1 MTTTEIKIPET
12 FTWNQKYR
20 NKCNLNHAV
29 QRRFVAASWFGPGT
43 IDGGLKTRL
52 IRLAV
57 CLLLIGLIPVPGRAE
72 EESGGRTI
80 SAEVAYVAD
89 LLRNATGGIRKGSAY
104 LQNVDATIEF
114 DLGRVLKGGTGSLF
128 AYLLWNDASTFSDR
142 YPGDAQVVSNID
154 AERAL
159 RLYELWYEHR
169 LANVLSLKVG
179 LFDLNSEFDAVD
191 ASALFLNS
199 SHGIIPTYSQTGE
212 NGPSI
217 FPVTSL
223 SARLQW
229 EIGKNNL
236 LRYSLL
242 DAVPGDPENPA
253 ATTVKLSSREG
264 VLHALEYNRNFS
276 DALRLGLGAFS
287 YSAEF
292 DVIRKTNAGG
302 NPVRRDGNA
311 GWYGFAE
318 GNVYSDTTHGRAASA
333 FVRFG
338 TASGA
343 LNPFDRYI
351 GAGMMLSGFVPRRPD
366 DQIGVSVA
374 MARCGADFRA
384 ANNAGSHETAF
395 EFTYVLPIAD
405 RLQIQPDLQYILNPG
420 ADPGLENALVLGVRL
435 ELNHGFHHR

>member
-1 MTTTEIKIPET
+1 M
-12 FTWNQKYR
+12 
-20 NKCNLNHAV
+20 
-29 QRRFVAASWFGPGT
+29 
-43 IDGGLKTRL
+43 

-57 CLLLIGLIPVPGRAE
+57 CLLLTGQLPVPVLADTE
-72 EESGGRTI
+72 AGGKAV
-80 SAEVAYVAD
+80 SAQIGYIGD
-89 LLRNATGGIRKGSAY
+89 LLHNASGGIRNGSAY
-104 LQNVDATIEF
+104 LQNVDAVFTF
-114 DLGRVLKGGTGSLF
+114 DLGRIVGNGSGSLF
-128 AYLLWNDASTFSDR
+128 AYLLWNDASTFSDQ
-142 YPGDAQVVSNID
+142 YPGDAQGVSNID

-169 LANVLSLKVG
+169 PANALSLKVG
-179 LFDLNSEFDAVD
+179 LYDLNSEFDAVD

-212 NGPSI
+212 SGPSI

-229 EIGKNNL
+229 EFGKGDL
-236 LRYSLL
+236 LRYAIL
-242 DAVPGDPENPA
+242 DAVPGDPENPS
-253 ATTVKLSSREG
+253 ATAVKLSSREG
-264 VLHALEYNRNFS
+264 VLHALEYNREFS
-276 DALRLGLGAFS
+276 GGPRFGLGAFS

-292 DVIRKTNAGG
+292 DAIRETDAGG
-302 NPVRRDGNA
+302 NPLRRGGNN

-318 GNVYSDTTHGRAASA
+318 GTASFGGANRQTVSA
-333 FVRFG
+333 FIRYG
-338 TASGA
+338 TANGA

-384 ANNAGSHETAF
+384 ANNARSHETAF

-405 RLQIQPDLQYILNPG
+405 RLQLQPDLQYILNPG
-420 ADPGLENALVLGVRL
+420 ADPGLENALVIGVRL

>member
-1 MTTTEIKIPET
+1 M
-12 FTWNQKYR
+12 
-20 NKCNLNHAV
+20 
-29 QRRFVAASWFGPGT
+29 
-43 IDGGLKTRL
+43 
-52 IRLAV
+52 
-57 CLLLIGLIPVPGRAE
+57 IGSIPVPGRAE
-72 EESGGRTI
+72 TESDGPTVSAEFGYVSDLLQNASGGI
-80 SAEVAYVAD
+80 QS
-89 LLRNATGGIRKGSAY
+89 GSVY
-104 LQNVDATIEF
+104 LQNVDATIAF
-114 DLGRVLKGGTGSLF
+114 DLGRVLGSGTGSLF

-169 LANVLSLKVG
+169 HADALSLKIG
-179 LFDLNSEFDAVD
+179 LYDLNSEFDAVD
-191 ASALFLNS
+191 AAALFLNS

-229 EIGKNNL
+229 EIDKNNV
-236 LRYSLL
+236 LRYALL

-253 ATTVKLSSREG
+253 ATTVKLSSHEG
-264 VLHALEYNRNFS
+264 VLHALEYNRNFP
-276 DALRLGLGAFS
+276 DALRLGLGAFL

-318 GNVYSDTTHGRAASA
+318 GNVYTDATHGRAASA

-338 TASGA
+338 TANGA
-343 LNPFDRYI
+343 LNPFDRYL
-351 GAGMMLSGFVPRRPD
+351 GAGMTLSGFVPRWPD
-366 DQIGVSVA
+366 HQIGISMA
-374 MARCGADFRA
+374 MARCGADFRT
-384 ANNAGSHETAF
+384 ANNARSHETAF